1 MLNTNQIHFRNLKGD
16 IFAGVTA
23 AVVALPMALTFGVA
37 SGVGATAGLWSA
49 ILIGFFTALFG
60 GNPSLISSPTAP
72 MTVAITAIIANLTS
86 ADSENGLAMAFTVVM
101 LAGIFQ
107 IIFGLLKLGLYISLI
122 PYTVISGFMSGIG
135 IILMILEIG
144 PILGEATPEGG
155 VMGTLGSISTLIVN
169 MNPLDTLLAGLTLG
183 ILFFYPT
190 QLKKLFPSQLL
201 VLIVGTLVA
210 TFLLNDGS
218 IRTIGEISVGLPS
231 LQVPT
236 FTETQLQVI
245 LFDSLVLGMLS
256 SIDTLLTSLVAE
268 TLTNNE
274 YDSNQELIGQGI
286 GTFISG
292 LLGGIPG
299 SGETMGTVVNIQSGG
314 KTALSGL
321 IRVLVLIIV
330 VLELSSYLSFVPSAV
345 LAGIAFKVGLDIVDW
360 DLLKRVR
367 QISRPSAVIVYQVM
381 ALTVFVDLV
390 VAVVVGVLV
399 ANVITIR
406 LLSNTYGEKV
416 KAVAYDDEEIELN
429 QEERI
434 LLRKAGENILLM
446 YISGAMLLGVA
457 KAISREYNSI
467 SNYQVLVLDL
477 SEVSLLDVTSSLALE
492 KVITE
497 ALAKQRQVFLAGV
510 HGQAQELL
518 NKLNIMD
525 KIPETNFLNNRTEA
539 LRTALIYVEKSGLN
553 STSKRVIPFRSKSQ
567 TKS

>member
-1 MLNTNQIHFRNLKGD
+1 MLITNQIHFRNIKGD

-23 AVVALPMALTFGVA
+23 AVVALPLALTFGVA

-135 IILMILEIG
+135 VILMILEIG
-144 PILGEATPEGG
+144 PILGQATPEGG

-169 MNPLDTLLAGLTLG
+169 MNPLDTLLAALTLG

-190 QLKKLFPSQLL
+190 QFKKIVPSQLL
-201 VLIVGTLVA
+201 VLILGTLIA
-210 TFLLNDGS
+210 TFLFSSGS

-268 TLTNNE
+268 TLTNKE

-286 GTFISG
+286 GNFISG

-299 SGETMGTVVNIQSGG
+299 SGETMGTVINIQCGG

-321 IRVLVLIIV
+321 IRVLVLIVV
-330 VLELSSYLSFVPSAV
+330 VLGLGPYLELVPSAV

-367 QISRPSAVIVYQVM
+367 QISRPSAVIVYQVI

-390 VAVVVGVLV
+390 VAIVVGVLV
-399 ANVITIR
+399 ANIMTIR

-416 KAVAYDDEEIELN
+416 KAVNYDDQEIELN

-434 LLRKAGENILLM
+434 LLRKADDNILLM

-457 KAISREYNSI
+457 KAISREYNSTN
-467 SNYQVLVLDL
+467 NYQVLVLDL

-497 ALAKQRQVFLAGV
+497 ALEKQRQVFLAGV
-510 HGQAQELL
+510 HGQAEELL
-518 NKLNIMD
+518 SKLDIMN
-525 KIPETNFLNNRTEA
+525 KIPKTNFFNNRTEA
-539 LRTALIYVEKSGLN
+539 LRTALIYLEKSGLTSN
-553 STSKRVIPFRSKSQ
+553 STSKRVIPFRKRSQ
-567 TKS
+567 N